1 MFCRGACSI
10 EMTNKVIITGGY
22 DENSKMGSTR
32 VAVYN
37 NDGFLA
43 DWPSLDTGRQDH
55 GCGHFVNKYN
65 NEVMGLICANC
76 YVKFLGVPSGGW
88 NDRRTKSNHFLCFCV
103 RIWT

>member
-22 DENSKMGSTR
+22 DYNSKMGSTR

-43 DWPSLDTGRQDH
+43 DWPSLDTGRKDH

-65 NEVMGLICANC
+65 TEVMDLICANC
-76 YVKFLGVPSGGW
+76 YVKF
-88 NDRRTKSNHFLCFCV
+88 
-103 RIWT
+103 